1 MEFTARVVE
10 ASDGFFHAIPAF
22 DSASLEIRHLNKLQ
36 SKDELLTHNEEFL
49 QACEDEDLEKVNQ
62 VLSNRK
68 LPILIWHATKVFES
82 LMNLKKFSF
91 LNTLIELG
99 LDLSHPVYKGTL
111 PKLVIMCSGDDE
123 EFESA
128 LRILLRGG
136 VIIDD
141 SENETYSTALHIAC
155 LRFDV
160 GVVKILLKY
169 KANPNAVN
177 KMKMMPI
184 NLVENEENE
193 EAQAILEALKNA
205 GGQCSWNNY
214 MN

>member
-1 MEFTARVVE
+1 M
-10 ASDGFFHAIPAF
+10 
-22 DSASLEIRHLNKLQ
+22 LNR
-36 SKDELLTHNEEFL
+36 
-49 QACEDEDLEKVNQ
+49 

-68 LPILIWHATKVFES
+68 MPLLIWHTTKVFEL
-82 LMNLKKFSF
+82 LMNMKKFGF
-91 LNTLIELG
+91 LNSLIEFG
-99 LDLSHPVYKGTL
+99 LDLSHPVFKGTL

-123 EFESA
+123 EFENA

-136 VIIDD
+136 IIIDD

-177 KMKMMPI
+177 KLKMMPV
-184 NLVENEENE
+184 NLVEKEDNE
-193 EAQAILEALKNA
+193 EAQLILHALTNV
-205 GGQCSWNNY
+205 GGQCTWNNY
-214 MN
+214 MD

>member
-1 MEFTARVVE
+1 MEFTAKVIE
-10 ASDGFFHAIPAF
+10 DSDGLFQAIPAF
-22 DSASLEIRHLNKLQ
+22 DSASLEIRYLNKLQ
-36 SKDELLTHNEEFL
+36 SKDEVLTHNEDFL
-49 QACEDEDLEKVNQ
+49 QACEEEDLEVLNR

-68 LPILIWHATKVFES
+68 VPILIWHTTKVFES
-82 LMNLKKFSF
+82 LMNMKKFGF

-99 LDLSHPVYKGTL
+99 LDLSHPVFKGTL

-141 SENETYSTALHIAC
+141 SENETYSTALHLAC

-177 KMKMMPI
+177 KLKMMPV
-184 NLVENEENE
+184 NLVEKEDNE
-193 EAQAILEALKNA
+193 EAQAILHALTNV
-205 GGQCSWNNY
+205 GGQCTWNNY
-214 MN
+214 MD